1 MRDHILPILGGDRL
15 GDRGGARG
23 FVRRNRSV
31 FLGQLVA
38 LPVTQAPD
46 GTIYMLFVKGIAKVD
61 PATYAIDLIAQSPV
75 PIGPGGDILDGRI
88 YFASGSHMYSYEV
101 PKE

>member
-1 MRDHILPILGGDRL
+1 VKREVIHKEDMSATLGSTNGQQGPRV
-15 GDRGGARG
+15 
-23 FVRRNRSV
+23 FV
-31 FLGQLVA
+31 
-38 LPVTQAPD
+38 TAPD